1 MTQNKDDHDDY
12 GDEKIV
18 VMTMKKYL
26 FGMIMV
32 LVMKIVIMVAM
43 SMKTLMITKMIS

>member
-1 MTQNKDDHDDY
+1 MTQNKDDHDDH

-32 LVMKIVIMVAM
+32 LVMKM